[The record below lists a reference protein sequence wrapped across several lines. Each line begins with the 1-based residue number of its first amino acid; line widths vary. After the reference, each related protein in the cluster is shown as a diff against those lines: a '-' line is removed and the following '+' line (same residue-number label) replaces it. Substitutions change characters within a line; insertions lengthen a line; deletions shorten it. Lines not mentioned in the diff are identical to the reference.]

1 MKITD
6 EFRFSFRG
14 KCMNGIPN
22 SLTFY
27 KVTFHGEAY
36 VLAES
41 EEEARKAY
49 RERANYLNEIVDEVR
64 GTVKYDQVK
73 DI

>member
-1 MKITD
+1 MD
-6 EFRFSFRG
+6 E
-14 KCMNGIPN
+14 IPN

-41 EEEARKAY
+41 EDEAREIY
-49 RERANYLNEIVDEVR
+49 RERANYLKEIVDEVIS
-64 GTVKYDQVK
+64 TVKYDQVK
-73 DI
+73 DV

>member
-1 MKITD
+1 MD
-6 EFRFSFRG
+6 
-14 KCMNGIPN
+14 GIPN

-41 EEEARKAY
+41 EEEAKKTY
-49 RERANYLNEIVDEVR
+49 RERANYLNEVVDEVK
-64 GTVKYDQVK
+64 GTIKYDYAK
-73 DI
+73 DV

>member
-1 MKITD
+1 MK
-6 EFRFSFRG
+6 
-14 KCMNGIPN
+14 GIPS
-22 SLTFY
+22 SLTLY

-41 EEEARKAY
+41 KEEARKTY
-49 RERANYLNEIVDEVR
+49 RERANYLNEMVDEINGKAR
-64 GTVKYDQVK
+64 YDEVI

>member
-1 MKITD
+1 
-6 EFRFSFRG
+6 
-14 KCMNGIPN
+14 MNGIPN

>member
-1 MKITD
+1 M
-6 EFRFSFRG
+6 G
-14 KCMNGIPN
+14 GISN
-22 SLTFY
+22 SLTLY

-41 EEEARKAY
+41 EKEARKIY
-49 RERANYLNEIVDEVR
+49 RDRANYLNEVVDEVS
-64 GTVKYDQVK
+64 GTVRYDQVE

>member
-1 MKITD
+1 MD
-6 EFRFSFRG
+6 E
-14 KCMNGIPN
+14 IPN
-22 SLTFY
+22 NLTFY

-41 EEEARKAY
+41 EEEAKKTY
-49 RERANYLNEIVDEVR
+49 RDNANYLKEVVDEVI

-73 DI
+73 DV

>member
-1 MKITD
+1 MMD
-6 EFRFSFRG
+6 
-14 KCMNGIPN
+14 GIPN

-27 KVTFHGEAY
+27 KVTFHREAY

-41 EEEARKAY
+41 EEEARKTY
-49 RERANYLNEIVDEVR
+49 RDNANYLYEVVDRVN
-64 GTVKYDQVK
+64 GLVKYDQIK

>member
-1 MKITD
+1 MD
-6 EFRFSFRG
+6 
-14 KCMNGIPN
+14 GIPN

-27 KVTFHGEAY
+27 KVIFHGEAY

-41 EEEARKAY
+41 NEEARKVY
-49 RERANYLNEIVDEVR
+49 RERANYLNEVVDDVIC
-64 GTVKYDQVK
+64 TVKYDQVN

>member
-1 MKITD
+1 MD
-6 EFRFSFRG
+6 
-14 KCMNGIPN
+14 GIPN

-41 EEEARKAY
+41 EEEARKTY
-49 RERANYLNEIVDEVR
+49 REQANYLNEVVDGAR
-64 GTVKYDQVK
+64 GMIKYDQVK
-73 DI
+73 DV

>member
-1 MKITD
+1 MD
-6 EFRFSFRG
+6 
-14 KCMNGIPN
+14 GIPN

-41 EEEARKAY
+41 EEEAKKTY
-49 RERANYLNEIVDEVR
+49 RERANYLKEVVDEVK
-64 GTVKYDQVK
+64 GTIKYDYAK
-73 DI
+73 DV

>member
-1 MKITD
+1 
-6 EFRFSFRG
+6 
-14 KCMNGIPN
+14 MNGIPN
-22 SLTFY
+22 SLVLY

-41 EEEARKAY
+41 EKEARKIY
-49 RERANYLNEIVDEVR
+49 REYSNYLNEVVDEVS
-64 GTVKYDQVK
+64 GKAKYNHKYNQVK

>member
-1 MKITD
+1 MD
-6 EFRFSFRG
+6 
-14 KCMNGIPN
+14 GIPN

-41 EEEARKAY
+41 EEEAKKTY
-49 RERANYLNEIVDEVR
+49 RERANYLNEVVDEVKR
-64 GTVKYDQVK
+64 TIKYDYAK
-73 DI
+73 DV

>member
-1 MKITD
+1 MDK
-6 EFRFSFRG
+6 
-14 KCMNGIPN
+14 IPN

-41 EEEARKAY
+41 EKEAKKTY
-49 RERANYLNEIVDEVR
+49 RENANYLKEVVDEV
-64 GTVKYDQVK
+64 GGMAKYDQVK
-73 DI
+73 DV